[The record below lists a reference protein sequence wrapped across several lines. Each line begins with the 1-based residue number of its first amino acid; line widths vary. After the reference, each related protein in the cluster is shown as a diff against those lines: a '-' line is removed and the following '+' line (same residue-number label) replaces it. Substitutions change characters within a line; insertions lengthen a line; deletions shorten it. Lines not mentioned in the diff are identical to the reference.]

1 MPAKVKGPATGALSW
16 LIEKCLDSAEWSDL
30 SASTRRRYTVYRAI
44 QETSGSKSLTT
55 IDRGVILAG
64 RDKRRDKPH
73 AVNTFLKAMRGIA
86 PTLNA
91 KLLTGANDEVG
102 FFGWTEDELARF
114 EAKWPVGTRQRLAFD
129 LSLHSG
135 FRRGDAV
142 KIGCQHVRSGE
153 LSIRTEK
160 TGNVVLRPIL
170 PMLAESTAAP
180 PTGDLAFIIS
190 EHGRAFTKESYGN

>member
-1 MPAKVKGPATGALSW
+1 M
-16 LIEKCLDSAEWSDL
+16 
-30 SASTRRRYTVYRAI
+30 YRAI
-44 QETSGSKSLTT
+44 QETAGSETLTT
-55 IDRGVILAG
+55 IDRRVILAG

-73 AVNTFLKAMRGIA
+73 AANTFLKAMRGLFGWATDRGLVPVA
-86 PTLNA
+86 PTLNV
-91 KLLTGANDEVG
+91 KLLTGANDDVR
-102 FFGWTEDELARF
+102 FHSWTEDELVRF

-129 LSLHSG
+129 VLLYTG
-135 FRRGDAV
+135 LRRGDAV

-170 PMLAESTAAP
+170 PMLAEPTAAP
-180 PTGDLAFIIS
+180 PTGDLTFIIS